1 MQALKTVKDMAT
13 VVQTAGTVQKVIV
26 APQKERK
33 QKENRNELK
42 IRKTRQTITLLQT
55 MLKRISLSQ
64 NQNLIS
70 DVIEMKL
77 SEKVAKIV
85 KSFEKNRPTL
95 LKSDALDFIMAET
108 EMCHEQLKS
117 LIMVNSAGLNVITG
131 LNDIKL

>member
-1 MQALKTVKDMAT
+1 MQALKTVKDVAT
-13 VVQTAGTVQKVIV
+13 VVQAAGTVQKVIV

-85 KSFEKNRPTL
+85 KSFEKNRPTS
-95 LKSDALDFIMAET
+95 LKSDALDFIVAEI

-117 LIMVNSAGLNVITG
+117 LIMVNSVSLA
-131 LNDIKL
+131 

>member
-1 MQALKTVKDMAT
+1 MEDVAT
-13 VVQTAGTVQKVIV
+13 VVQAAGTVQKVIV

-70 DVIEMKL
+70 DVIEVKL

-85 KSFEKNRPTL
+85 KSFEKNRPTS
-95 LKSDALDFIMAET
+95 LKSDALDFIVAEI
-108 EMCHEQLKS
+108 EMSHEQLKS
-117 LIMVNSAGLNVITG
+117 LIMVNSVSLA
-131 LNDIKL
+131 